1 MQPDPRPAPPAAP
14 APADPASVPA
24 ALERL
29 ARGEDLDRATARA
42 LGDAMMEGA
51 TTPAQVGALLA
62 LWRAKG
68 ETVEELAGLVGS
80 MRAHAVAVELP
91 RPAVDTCGT
100 GGDRSGSF
108 NVSTAAALVVAGAG
122 CAVAKHGNRAASS
135 RAGSADVLEALGV
148 RIELSPRGVAAC
160 VERAGIGFMLASAYH
175 PAVRHVAAPRR
186 ELGIR
191 TAFNLLGPL
200 ANPAGVR
207 HQALGTVDAD
217 IARRLAAVLA
227 ELGHRHAL
235 VFTGPEGLDELGLA
249 GPSLCLEVRDGRVV
263 EGVVDPQALGLAPAP
278 AAALRGGDAAT
289 NAAIIRRVLDG
300 EAGPAA
306 DVVVLNAAAAL
317 VAADHVA
324 TLAEG
329 VAAARASLAG
339 GDARAALGRLVA
351 VSQDSE

>member
-1 MQPDPRPAPPAAP
+1 MRRQ
-14 APADPASVPA
+14 
-24 ALERL
+24 
-29 ARGEDLDRATARA
+29 DLDRPTARA
-42 LGDAMMEGA
+42 LGDAMMDGSA
-51 TTPAQVGALLA
+51 TPAQVGALLA

-108 NVSTAAALVVAGAG
+108 NISTAAALVVAGAG
-122 CAVAKHGNRAASS
+122 CPVAKHGNRAASS

-148 RIELSPRGVAAC
+148 RIQLSPRGVAAC
-160 VERAGIGFMLASAYH
+160 VEAAGIGFMLAPAYH
-175 PAVRHVAAPRR
+175 PAMRHVAAPRR

-217 IARRLAAVLA
+217 LTRRLAAVLA
-227 ELGHRHAL
+227 ELGHHHAL

-249 GPSLCLEVRDGRVV
+249 GPSLCLEVRDGVV
-263 EGVVDPQALGLAPAP
+263 TEGVVDPQALGLAPAP
-278 AAALRGGDAAT
+278 AAALRGGDATA
-289 NAAIIRRVLDG
+289 NAATIRRVLEG
-300 EAGPAA
+300 EVGPAA
-306 DVVVLNAAAAL
+306 DVVLLNAAAAL
-317 VAADHVA
+317 VAADHA
-324 TLAEG
+324 PTLGEG
-329 VAAARASLAG
+329 LAMARASLAG
-339 GDARAALGRLVA
+339 GGAGQALERLVA
-351 VSQDSE
+351 TSQAVE